1 MPLATLDAT
10 GLHLPDYPTVL
21 DHVQTAMRAI
31 YGEDLYLEADSQ
43 DGQLAAVFAEALYDA
58 FMLAGSVYNSYSPS
72 GAQGVS
78 LARQVMINGL
88 RKMTATHGTVTL
100 RLVGTVGTV
109 LTGAVAQDS
118 QQQSWLIPDGT
129 TIPLSGEI
137 LVTATAEAAGDVRAA
152 AGDIV
157 TIATPALGWHS
168 VTNPEPATP
177 GAPTE
182 TDAALRRR
190 QAVSTALP
198 SRTVLDGI
206 VGAVAKI
213 PGVTRVKAYENDTSE
228 ADANGIPPHS
238 ISLVVEGGDTA
249 NIAVAIASKK
259 TPGSGTYG
267 ETSATV
273 RDKYGSPTT
282 IRFWRPANMAITMA
296 IGIRP
301 LAGYLAATGDAV
313 AAGVAQSIDS
323 QDIGED
329 ILISKLYT
337 PINAADGEARTF
349 DVLSVLLSVDGGE
362 PSAANAAIAYNA
374 AASCSADD
382 VTVEVVP

>member
-10 GLHLPDYPTVL
+10 GLHLPDYPAVL
-21 DHVQTAMRAI
+21 EHIQTAMRAI

-58 FMLAGSVYNSYSPS
+58 FMLAGAVYNSYSPS
-72 GAQGVS
+72 SAQGVS
-78 LARQVMINGL
+78 LSRQVALNGI
-88 RKMTATHGTVTL
+88 RRAVATTSTVTL
-100 RLVGTVGTV
+100 RLVGAVGTV

-118 QQQSWLIPDGT
+118 LQQSWLIPSGT

-152 AGDIV
+152 AGDIA
-157 TIATPALGWHS
+157 TIATPTLGWHS

-182 TDAALRRR
+182 KDAVLRRR
-190 QAVSTALP
+190 QAVSTARP

-206 VGAVAKI
+206 VGAVAEI

-249 NIAVAIASKK
+249 AIAAAVAAKK
-259 TPGSGTYG
+259 TPGSGTHG
-267 ETSATV
+267 DTSATV
-273 RDKYGSPTT
+273 RDKYGSPST
-282 IRFWRPANMAITMA
+282 IRFWRPATVA
-296 IGIRP
+296 IGAAIRIRP
-301 LAGYLAATGDAV
+301 LAGYLAATGNAV
-313 AAGVAQSIDS
+313 AATVAQAIDG

-329 ILISKLYT
+329 VLVSKLYT

-349 DVLSVLLSVDGGE
+349 DVLEILLSVDGGE
-362 PSAANAAIAYNA
+362 PAAANAPIAYNA
-374 AASCSADD
+374 VASCSADD